1 MQKRIFYSVFLVS
14 AMLVLVAN
22 IALII
27 STEIIFKKQIITE
40 LKKQANSFLH
50 IKDFGKNLGVDSANR
65 ADLAQNVDST
75 RVDSANRADFRAQNR
90 ISIITQN
97 GAVLFDN
104 FANSLDNHINRA
116 EIRATLSD
124 GESVTERYSHSLG
137 QNLIYY
143 AKAFTHGGE
152 KYIIRVATA
161 KKSISDF
168 MLHIIVFFALEV
180 GILLCLCFVI
190 ARILT
195 KWILSPIK
203 NINLEQID
211 KNSAYAEFGAFIK
224 KIKSQNKTIKKSY
237 KKLLQ
242 KQQESILLAQNI
254 NDGFMLL
261 NAKGNI
267 VLANKALAK
276 FVRVGENENILH
288 IENAT
293 FAQII
298 MKNLSDFKV
307 QKGGDSSDSNTLR
320 DSNNGGDSNI
330 VRDSNNAGANH
341 HKITQLCLNDCEC
354 EVVCSPIFVGH
365 KCKGVM
371 ILVQNLDEE
380 KRAQNLR
387 KEFSANV
394 THELKTP
401 LTSILASS
409 EMLRNKLVQSADMP
423 RFLDKIYNES
433 KRLLEMIDEILKL
446 SFFDEN
452 KQDSLQKER
461 VDLREIALSVIAR
474 LQSVAQNRGVALR
487 YDLQHTEIWGAHELL
502 ENLIYNL
509 IDNAIKYNKI
519 GGFVEVA
526 LFSDERKITLAVK
539 DSGIGIAPNYHNRIF
554 ERFFR
559 VEKSH
564 SKALGGTGLGLS
576 IVKHACIYH
585 NAKISLTSKV
595 GAGSEFRVEF
605 ESA

>member
-40 LKKQANSFLH
+40 LKKQANSFLY
-50 IKDFGKNLGVDSANR
+50 IKDFGKNLGVDS
-65 ADLAQNVDST
+65 V
-75 RVDSANRADFRAQNR
+75 NRADFRAQNR

-97 GAVLFDN
+97 GKVVFDN
-104 FANSLDNHINRA
+104 FANDLDNHINRA
-116 EIRATLSD
+116 EIKATLSD

-152 KYIIRVATA
+152 KYIIRVAVA

-168 MLHIIVFFALEV
+168 MLHIIAFFALEV
-180 GILLCLCFVI
+180 GILLCLCFLI

-276 FVRVGENENILH
+276 FVRVGESESILH

-298 MKNLSDFKV
+298 MKNLSDFKA
-307 QKGGDSSDSNTLR
+307 QKGDLGDSSNSNNLR
-320 DSNNGGDSNI
+320 DSNNM
-330 VRDSNNAGANH
+330 GANQH
-341 HKITQLCLNDCEC
+341 RITQLCLNNCEC

-365 KCKGVM
+365 KCKGMM

-409 EMLRNKLVQSADMP
+409 EMLKNKLVQSADMP

-474 LQSVAQNRGVALR
+474 LQSVAQNYGVALR
-487 YDLQHTEIWGAHELL
+487 YDLQNAEIWGAHELL

-526 LFSDERKITLAVK
+526 LFSNERKITLSVK

-585 NAKISLTSKV
+585 SAKISLNSEID
-595 GAGSEFRVEF
+595 AGSEFRVEF
-605 ESA
+605 ECA

>member
-14 AMLVLVAN
+14 AILVLVGN
-22 IALII
+22 IALIS
-27 STEIIFKKQIITE
+27 STEIIFKKQIIAE

-50 IKDFGKNLGVDSANR
+50 IKDFGKNLGVDSMK
-65 ADLAQNVDST
+65 ST
-75 RVDSANRADFRAQNR
+75 DFRAQNR
-90 ISIITQN
+90 ISIITQS
-97 GAVLFDN
+97 GKVLFDN
-104 FANSLDNHINRA
+104 FANSLDNHINRT
-116 EIRATLSD
+116 EIKATLSD

-168 MLHIIVFFALEV
+168 MLHIIAFFALEV
-180 GILLCLCFVI
+180 GILLCLCFLI

-276 FVRVGENENILH
+276 FVRVGEGESILH

-298 MKNLSDFKV
+298 MQNLSDFKA
-307 QKGGDSSDSNTLR
+307 QKGDLG

-330 VRDSNNAGANH
+330 VRDFSNAGANH
-341 HKITQLCLNDCEC
+341 HRITQLCLNDCEC

-365 KCKGVM
+365 KCKGMM

-409 EMLRNKLVQSADMP
+409 EMLKNKLVQSADVP

-474 LQSVAQNRGVALR
+474 LQSVAQNYGVALR
-487 YDLQHTEIWGAHELL
+487 YDLQNAEIWGAHELL

-526 LFSDERKITLAVK
+526 LFFDERKITLSVK

-585 NAKISLTSKV
+585 NAKISLTSEV
-595 GAGSEFRVEF
+595 GTGSEFRVEF
-605 ESA
+605 EIA

>member
-65 ADLAQNVDST
+65 AD
-75 RVDSANRADFRAQNR
+75 FRAQNR
-90 ISIITQN
+90 ISIITQS
-97 GAVLFDN
+97 GEVVFDN

-143 AKAFTHGGE
+143 AKAFTHSGE
-152 KYIIRVATA
+152 KYIIRVAMA

-168 MLHIIVFFALEV
+168 MLHIIAFFALEV
-180 GILLCLCFVI
+180 GILLYLCFLI

-298 MKNLSDFKV
+298 MKNLSDFKA
-307 QKGGDSSDSNTLR
+307 QKGGDS
-320 DSNNGGDSNI
+320 NNEGDSNI
-330 VRDSNNAGANH
+330 VRDSNNAGVNH
-341 HKITQLCLNDCEC
+341 HKITQLCLNNCEC

-365 KCKGVM
+365 KCKGMM

-409 EMLRNKLVQSADMP
+409 EMLKNKLVQSADMP

-487 YDLQHTEIWGAHELL
+487 YDLQSAEIWGAHELL

-526 LFSDERKITLAVK
+526 LFSNERKITLTVK

-585 NAKISLTSKV
+585 NAKISLTSEI

-605 ESA
+605 EMV

>member
-40 LKKQANSFLH
+40 LKKQANSFLY
-50 IKDFGKNLGVDSANR
+50 IKDFGKKLGVDSANR
-65 ADLAQNVDST
+65 AD
-75 RVDSANRADFRAQNR
+75 FKAQNR

-97 GAVLFDN
+97 GAVVFDN

-168 MLHIIVFFALEV
+168 MLHIIAFFALEV
-180 GILLCLCFVI
+180 GILLCLCFLI

-276 FVRVGENENILH
+276 FVCVGENENILH

-298 MKNLSDFKV
+298 MKNLSDFKA
-307 QKGGDSSDSNTLR
+307 QKGDLGDSNTLR
-320 DSNNGGDSNI
+320 DSNNG
-330 VRDSNNAGANH
+330 GANH
-341 HKITQLCLNDCEC
+341 HKITQLCLNNCEC

-365 KCKGVM
+365 KCKGMM

-487 YDLQHTEIWGAHELL
+487 YDLQSAEILGAHELL

-519 GGFVEVA
+519 GGFVEIA
-526 LFSDERKITLAVK
+526 LFSNERKITLTVK

-585 NAKISLTSKV
+585 NAKISLTSEI

-605 ESA
+605 ENA

>member
-65 ADLAQNVDST
+65 AD
-75 RVDSANRADFRAQNR
+75 FKAQNR

-97 GAVLFDN
+97 GAVVFDN

-116 EIRATLSD
+116 EIMATLSD

-168 MLHIIVFFALEV
+168 MLHIIAFFALEV
-180 GILLCLCFVI
+180 GILLCLCFLI

-298 MKNLSDFKV
+298 MKNLSDFKA
-307 QKGGDSSDSNTLR
+307 QRGG
-320 DSNNGGDSNI
+320 DSNNGGDSSI
-330 VRDSNNAGANH
+330 VRDSNNAGANN
-341 HKITQLCLNDCEC
+341 HKITQLCLNNCEC

-365 KCKGVM
+365 KCKGMM

-487 YDLQHTEIWGAHELL
+487 YDLQHTKIWGAHELL

-519 GGFVEVA
+519 GGFVEIA
-526 LFSDERKITLAVK
+526 LFSNERKITLSVK

-585 NAKISLTSKV
+585 NAKISLTSEI

-605 ESA
+605 ENA

>member
-40 LKKQANSFLH
+40 LKKQANSFLY

-65 ADLAQNVDST
+65 T
-75 RVDSANRADFRAQNR
+75 DFRAQNR

-97 GAVLFDN
+97 GAVVFDN
-104 FANSLDNHINRA
+104 FANGLDNHINRA
-116 EIRATLSD
+116 EIKATLSD

-168 MLHIIVFFALEV
+168 MLHIIAFFALEV
-180 GILLCLCFVI
+180 GILLCLCFLI

-298 MKNLSDFKV
+298 MKNLSDFKA
-307 QKGGDSSDSNTLR
+307 QKGGDSSNSNTLR
-320 DSNNGGDSNI
+320 DSNN
-330 VRDSNNAGANH
+330 AGAKH
-341 HKITQLCLNDCEC
+341 HKITQLCLNNCEC
-354 EVVCSPIFVGH
+354 EVICSPIFVGH
-365 KCKGVM
+365 KCKGMM

-409 EMLRNKLVQSADMP
+409 EMLKNKLVQSADMP

-519 GGFVEVA
+519 GGFVEIA
-526 LFSDERKITLAVK
+526 LFSNERKITLAVK

-585 NAKISLTSKV
+585 NAKISLTSEV
-595 GAGSEFRVEF
+595 GTGSEFRVEF

>member
-14 AMLVLVAN
+14 AMLVLIAN
-22 IALII
+22 IALIS
-27 STEIIFKKQIITE
+27 STEIIFKKQIIAE

-50 IKDFGKNLGVDSANR
+50 IKDFGANLGI
-65 ADLAQNVDST
+65 
-75 RVDSANRADFRAQNR
+75 DSANRADFTQNDSVQSDFANRADFKAQNR

-97 GAVLFDN
+97 GVVVFDN
-104 FANSLDNHINRA
+104 FANDLDNHINRA
-116 EIRATLSD
+116 EIKATLRD
-124 GESVTERYSHSLG
+124 GENITERYSHSLG

-143 AKAFTHGGE
+143 AKAFTHGKE
-152 KYIIRVATA
+152 KYIIRVAVA

-168 MLHIIVFFALEV
+168 MLHIIAFFALEV
-180 GILLCLCFVI
+180 GILLCLCFLI

-195 KWILSPIK
+195 KWILLPIK

-211 KNSAYAEFGAFIK
+211 KNSAYTELHAFIK

-254 NDGFMLL
+254 SDGFMLL

-276 FVRVGENENILH
+276 FVRVGESENILH

-298 MKNLSDFKV
+298 MKNLNNFKA
-307 QKGGDSSDSNTLR
+307 QKGDLGDSSDSNNLR
-320 DSNNGGDSNI
+320 DSSN
-330 VRDSNNAGANH
+330 VGANR
-341 HKITQLCLNDCEC
+341 HKTMQLCLNNCEC

-365 KCKGVM
+365 KCKGMM

-380 KRAQNLR
+380 KLAQNLR

-409 EMLRNKLVQSADMP
+409 EMLRSKLVQSADVP
-423 RFLDKIYNES
+423 CFLDKIYSES
-433 KRLLEMIDEILKL
+433 KRLLAMIDEILKL

-461 VDLREIALSVIAR
+461 VDLREITLSVIAR
-474 LQSVAQNRGVALR
+474 LQVVAQDYGVTLR
-487 YDLQHTEIWGAHELL
+487 HNLQSAKIWGANELL

-509 IDNAIKYNKI
+509 IDNGIKYNKI

-526 LFSDERKITLAVK
+526 LFGDERTITLSVK
-539 DSGIGIAPNYHNRIF
+539 DSGIGIAQTHHKRIF

-585 NAKISLTSKV
+585 NAKISLTSEV
-595 GAGSEFRVEF
+595 GKGSEFRVEF
-605 ESA
+605 EVA

>member
-14 AMLVLVAN
+14 AILVLVGN
-22 IALII
+22 IALIS
-27 STEIIFKKQIITE
+27 STEIIFKKQIIAE

-50 IKDFGKNLGVDSANR
+50 IKDFGKNLGVDST
-65 ADLAQNVDST
+65 QSDST
-75 RVDSANRADFRAQNR
+75 NRTDFRAQNR

-97 GAVLFDN
+97 GKVVFDN
-104 FANSLDNHINRA
+104 FANDLDNHINRA
-116 EIRATLSD
+116 EIKATLSD

-152 KYIIRVATA
+152 KYIIRVAVA

-168 MLHIIVFFALEV
+168 MLHIIAFFALEV
-180 GILLCLCFVI
+180 GILLCLCFLI

-211 KNSAYAEFGAFIK
+211 KNSAYAELGAFIK

-288 IENAT
+288 IENTT

-298 MKNLSDFKV
+298 MQNLSDFKA
-307 QKGGDSSDSNTLR
+307 QKGDLGDSS
-320 DSNNGGDSNI
+320 
-330 VRDSNNAGANH
+330 NACANQH
-341 HKITQLCLNDCEC
+341 RITQLCLNNCEC

-365 KCKGVM
+365 KCKGMM

-409 EMLRNKLVQSADMP
+409 EMLKNKLVQSADVP

-474 LQSVAQNRGVALR
+474 LQSVAQNYGVALR
-487 YDLQHTEIWGAHELL
+487 YDLQNAEIWGAHELL

-526 LFSDERKITLAVK
+526 LFFDKRKITLSVK
-539 DSGIGIAPNYHNRIF
+539 DSGIGIAPTYHNRIF

-585 NAKISLTSKV
+585 NAKISLNSEV
-595 GAGSEFRVEF
+595 GMGSEFRVEF
-605 ESA
+605 EVA